1 MYFIIVLLILF
12 IPSLASAQPALL
24 PACAESGNCG
34 FCDIVDVI
42 SRGFEFV
49 LYFLGATI
57 FFVFIW
63 GAFELIIARGKSEK
77 VEHGKNEMKG
87 ALFGLLFVLIAW
99 HVINVT
105 VYILTTPS
113 NQPLNAIK
121 GPDER
126 GGVLFA
132 NPWNWLCAEGAI
144 AGLPASQQ
152 QCFSRGDGTPCGVDQ
167 ICMKGECGT
176 DTTYTTTCQY
186 LKGTYPDKFSGYDC
200 KRTKENVD
208 NFNKTELEKKRNAEQ
223 TGDPVY
229 NTKFIDC
236 LPDPSFCG
244 FVNTTN
250 FCCGEVKESE
260 NPYKNKGTSPADSI
274 PVGNELSV

>member
-1 MYFIIVLLILF
+1 MYFIILLLILF

-121 GPDER
+121 ESDER

-132 NPWNWLCAEGAI
+132 NPWNWLCAEGAV

-152 QCFSRGDGTPCGVDQ
+152 QCFSRGDGTPCGASQ
-167 ICMKGECGT
+167 ICIKGECNGADDSGT
-176 DTTYTTTCQY
+176 RYETTCDY
-186 LKGTYPDKFSGYDC
+186 LKGTYPDKFNNSYKCIPKTSEELNSRAPQYD
-200 KRTKENVD
+200 
-208 NFNKTELEKKRNAEQ
+208 TE
-223 TGDPVY
+223 
-229 NTKFIDC
+229 FIDC

-244 FVNTTN
+244 FGNIIN
-250 FCCGEVKESE
+250 FCCGK
-260 NPYKNKGTSPADSI
+260 
-274 PVGNELSV
+274 

>member
-57 FFVFIW
+57 FFVFIL

-77 VEHGKNEMKG
+77 VEHGNNE
-87 ALFGLLFVLIAW
+87 
-99 HVINVT
+99 
-105 VYILTTPS
+105 
-113 NQPLNAIK
+113 IK
-121 GPDER
+121 GPGER

-200 KRTKENVD
+200 KRTKEKVD

-244 FVNTTN
+244 FVNTAN